1 MRWVKLA
8 RFCTMRVGGPADLF
22 TTTKTKAE
30 LAEVL
35 RLAHKLGIK
44 YFVLAGG
51 SNVVFPDKGWRGLV
65 VRYTANKMEIICH
78 PGQTGQ
84 RPSSDSGSPA
94 WKNKIPGRARNDERT
109 AEVEAGM
116 MLGDMVRK
124 LLKQNLGGFNF
135 LANIPGSVGG
145 AIVGN
150 AGCYGKEIKDY
161 LQGIEVFNVKTGKIT
176 MMKPKELAFGYRDSK
191 LKRHPELVVLGA
203 NFRLDKI
210 DKKQATKEIAAEKQS
225 RCNKHPH
232 SPSCGSWFKNPSRDL
247 PAWKLID
254 QAGLRGATVGGA
266 RVSNKHPNFI
276 VNYRSAQTKDIVK
289 LVQLVKKKVKQTTK
303 MVLEEEVKLIK

>member
-1 MRWVKLA
+1 
-8 RFCTMRVGGPADLF
+8 MRVGGPADLLVEA
-22 TTTKTKAE
+22 KTKSE
-30 LAEVL
+30 LVEVL

-65 VRYTANKMEIICH
+65 VRYTANETEVVKPTCH
-78 PGQTGQ
+78 
-84 RPSSDSGSPA
+84 SGELT
-94 WKNKIPGRARNDERT
+94 KRLQNRMNKSIRSWASQDDDGGT
-109 AEVEAGM
+109 VEVEAGM
-116 MLGDMVRK
+116 MLGEMVRK
-124 LLKQNLGGFNF
+124 LLKQGLGGFNF

-150 AGCYGKEIKDY
+150 AGCYGKEIKDF
-161 LQGIEVFNVKTGKIT
+161 LEEVEVLNVKTGKIARI
-176 MMKPKELAFGYRDSK
+176 KPKELAFGYRNSK
-191 LKRHPELVVLGA
+191 LKQRPGLIVLGA
-203 NFRLDKI
+203 TFKLDKI
-210 DKKQATKEIAAEKQS
+210 DKKQALKEIAQEKQS
-225 RCNKHPH
+225 RLDKHPQ

-276 VNYRSAQTKDIVK
+276 INYRSAGSSDITKLI
-289 LVQLVKKKVKQTTK
+289 QLVKKGVKQTTK
-303 MVLEEEVKLIK
+303 VALEEEAKLIK